1 MASGD
6 HCTSFADISTTT
18 AEQRHLPV
26 LLPAE
31 ASMRF
36 SARRRPEGNRLKSIR
51 PGKLCAM
58 MRSVLFLLNRFF
70 NVKLLNRYDDISLT
84 FQ

>member
-1 MASGD
+1 
-6 HCTSFADISTTT
+6 
-18 AEQRHLPV
+18 
-26 LLPAE
+26 
-31 ASMRF
+31 
-36 SARRRPEGNRLKSIR
+36 
-51 PGKLCAM
+51 M